1 MYGRPSCAPVW
12 LGPVTVLLIALRNLL
27 VTCAGECSPVRMAV
41 HMSATTERSLVEGSR
56 VYPLGSRVNERRHLE
71 VGGCDVVE
79 VAAEFG
85 TPVYIYAEDDIRAR
99 ARAYLDAFR
108 ARTDDFEIL
117 YGSKA
122 APVTAIYRLCAE
134 LGLSVDVASG
144 GELHMALGA
153 SLDPARI
160 YMHGNN
166 KTEAELR
173 YAVEAGVG
181 HLIVD
186 SFDEIARLDAV
197 LDRSQDVL
205 IRVTPGILPSTHSYV
220 QTGGLDSKFGFG
232 LEDGL
237 AARAIAEVR
246 ASRHLRLVGLHAHIG
261 SQIFEL
267 EPYTAAIEALAELAD
282 GEWECRILNVGGGLG
297 IAYTSAD
304 QPPSIASYV
313 EVKVRGVQRVFD
325 PVPRILI
332 EPGRSL
338 VGNAGVTAYEIGTV
352 KEIPGVRTY
361 LSVDGGMSDNLRPML
376 YGSRYEAIVANRAG
390 DAPNI
395 LATVAGMH
403 CESGDIL
410 ITDVMLAD
418 PRPGDILVTPATGA
432 YGYAMASNYNG
443 VPRPPVVFCKD
454 GDARLVV
461 RRETYEDLIARDVE

>member
-1 MYGRPSCAPVW
+1 MG
-12 LGPVTVLLIALRNLL
+12 G
-27 VTCAGECSPVRMAV
+27 
-41 HMSATTERSLVEGSR
+41 MSATRERSVVEGSP
-56 VYPLGSRVNERRHLE
+56 VYPMGSRVDERGHLE

-79 VAAEFG
+79 VAREFG

-108 ARTDDFEIL
+108 ARTDDFEVL
-117 YGSKA
+117 YASKA
-122 APVTAIYRLCAE
+122 APLTAIYRLCAE
-134 LGLSVDVASG
+134 QGLSVDVASG
-144 GELHMALGA
+144 GELHMALHAG
-153 SLDPARI
+153 LDPARI
-160 YMHGNN
+160 YLHGNN
-166 KTEAELR
+166 KTKAELR
-173 YAVEAGVG
+173 YAGDSGVG
-181 HLIVD
+181 HVIVD
-186 SFDEIARLDAV
+186 SFGEISRLDEM
-197 LDRSQDVL
+197 LDRPQDVL

-237 AARAIAEVR
+237 AERAIAEVL

-267 EPYTAAIEALAELAD
+267 EPYAAAIEALAQLAD

-304 QPPSIASYV
+304 EPPSIESYV
-313 EVKVRGVQRVFD
+313 DVKVRGVQRVFD

-338 VGNAGVTAYEIGTV
+338 VGNAGVTAYEVGTV
-352 KEIPGVRTY
+352 KEVPGVRTY

-376 YGSRYEAIVANRAG
+376 YGARYEAIVANRAG
-390 DAPNI
+390 DAPSAA
-395 LATVAGMH
+395 ATVAGMH

-410 ITDVMLAD
+410 ITDAMLAD

-443 VPRPPVVFCKD
+443 VPRPPVVFCRN
-454 GDARLVV
+454 GDARVVV
-461 RRETYEDLIARDVE
+461 RRETYEDLVARDVE